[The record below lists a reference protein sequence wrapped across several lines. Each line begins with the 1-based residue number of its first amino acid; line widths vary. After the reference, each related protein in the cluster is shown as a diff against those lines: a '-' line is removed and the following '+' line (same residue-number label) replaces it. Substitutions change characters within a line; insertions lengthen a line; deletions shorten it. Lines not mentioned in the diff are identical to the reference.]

1 MGRTKLQPVELV
13 EDAPLTDGLS
23 VNLNA
28 MTEHR
33 LEIMQ
38 QFGDGLPYE
47 RDRIVHETRFYM
59 AQSAEAMLEAGKRLV
74 ILKENEPHG
83 DFINILE
90 NDLGLEPRV
99 ARRMM
104 QASVKFLG
112 NGDQNSKRTALTV
125 LGKTKLYELMVL
137 DDEELDALAD
147 GGTVAGAT
155 LDDIDR
161 MVFSCGE
168 GAGAPVRA
176 VLRRHLS
183 VMGPSGNARAVNRAL
198 LRRLPA
204 RERLA
209 VFVVVPV
216 VGGCGGGC
224 GGGVFAARLAAF
236 CRGWQ
241 HPAGAARRAAFAR
254 TRLHR
259 GQGSLGQRRQLLD
272 VHIKLRK
279 GNVDVLLAELP
290 FYLDPDVRRGG
301 NRHVVV
307 AHPEAQAEVERAGSK
322 VGKGHARRRVLEH
335 VAVGVGHS
343 QQNLHAGPG
352 ICRQSGASI

>member
-1 MGRTKLQPVELV
+1 MGRTKSQPVELV

-23 VNLNA
+23 VSLNA
-28 MTEHR
+28 MSEHR

-83 DFINILE
+83 DFISILE

-161 MVFSCGE
+161 MTSRELKAALREARETNAAQQRVLADKNEKIDSLSTKLEKKSRIQPPKPDEEVKKLRAEVTALAVEAESAIAVRLSSAFETLCAYCAE
-168 GAGAPVRA
+168 NMIDTPRDFMAGLVCQLESTARS
-176 VLRRHLS
+176 LRSTFDL
-183 VMGPSGNARAVNRAL
+183 PDEPTGNAAPSWLTDPTPEIN
-198 LRRLPA
+198 
-204 RERLA
+204 
-209 VFVVVPV
+209 
-216 VGGCGGGC
+216 
-224 GGGVFAARLAAF
+224 
-236 CRGWQ
+236 
-241 HPAGAARRAAFAR
+241 
-254 TRLHR
+254 
-259 GQGSLGQRRQLLD
+259 GQ
-272 VHIKLRK
+272 
-279 GNVDVLLAELP
+279 
-290 FYLDPDVRRGG
+290 
-301 NRHVVV
+301 
-307 AHPEAQAEVERAGSK
+307 EA
-322 VGKGHARRRVLEH
+322 
-335 VAVGVGHS
+335 
-343 QQNLHAGPG
+343 
-352 ICRQSGASI
+352 

>member
-1 MGRTKLQPVELV
+1 MGRTKSQPVELV
-13 EDAPLTDGLS
+13 EDASLSDGLNVS
-23 VNLNA
+23 LNA

-161 MVFSCGE
+161 MTSRE
-168 GAGAPVRA
+168 LKAA
-176 VLRRHLS
+176 LRE
-183 VMGPSGNARAVNRAL
+183 
-198 LRRLPA
+198 A
-204 RERLA
+204 RETNAAQQRVLADKNEKIDSLSTKLEKKSRIQPPKPDEEVKKLRAEVTALA
-209 VFVVVPV
+209 VEAESAIAVRLSSAFETLCAYCAENMIDTPRDFMAGLV
-216 VGGCGGGC
+216 CQLEST
-224 GGGVFAARLAAF
+224 ARSLRSTFDLPDEPTGNSAPS
-236 CRGWQ
+236 WLTDPTPQ
-241 HPAGAARRAAFAR
+241 IN
-254 TRLHR
+254 
-259 GQGSLGQRRQLLD
+259 GQ
-272 VHIKLRK
+272 
-279 GNVDVLLAELP
+279 
-290 FYLDPDVRRGG
+290 
-301 NRHVVV
+301 
-307 AHPEAQAEVERAGSK
+307 EA
-322 VGKGHARRRVLEH
+322 
-335 VAVGVGHS
+335 
-343 QQNLHAGPG
+343 
-352 ICRQSGASI
+352 

>member
-1 MGRTKLQPVELV
+1 MGRTKSQPVELM
-13 EDAPLTDGLS
+13 EDAPLSDGLNVS
-23 VNLNA
+23 LNA

-137 DDEELDALAD
+137 DDEELDVLAD

-161 MVFSCGE
+161 MTSRE
-168 GAGAPVRA
+168 LKAA
-176 VLRRHLS
+176 LRE
-183 VMGPSGNARAVNRAL
+183 
-198 LRRLPA
+198 A
-204 RERLA
+204 RETNAAQQRVLADKNEKIDTLSTKLEKKSRIQPPKPDEEVKKLRAEVTGLA
-209 VFVVVPV
+209 VEAESAIAVRLSSAFETLCAYCAENTIDTPKDFMAGLVCELESAARNLRSTFDLPDEPTGNNVVP
-216 VGGCGGGC
+216 
-224 GGGVFAARLAAF
+224 AWLTE
-236 CRGWQ
+236 
-241 HPAGAARRAAFAR
+241 P
-254 TRLHR
+254 TPEIN
-259 GQGSLGQRRQLLD
+259 GQ
-272 VHIKLRK
+272 
-279 GNVDVLLAELP
+279 
-290 FYLDPDVRRGG
+290 
-301 NRHVVV
+301 
-307 AHPEAQAEVERAGSK
+307 EA
-322 VGKGHARRRVLEH
+322 
-335 VAVGVGHS
+335 
-343 QQNLHAGPG
+343 
-352 ICRQSGASI
+352 

>member
-1 MGRTKLQPVELV
+1 MGRAKSQPVELM
-13 EDAPLTDGLS
+13 EDTPLSDGLNVS
-23 VNLNA
+23 LNA

-112 NGDQNSKRTALTV
+112 NGDQSSKRTALTV

-161 MVFSCGE
+161 MTSRELKAALREARETNAAQQRVLADKNEKIDSLSTKLEKKSRIQPPKPDEEVKKLRAEVTALAVEAESAIAVRLSSAFETLCAYCAE
-168 GAGAPVRA
+168 NMIDTPRDFMAGLVCQLESTARS
-176 VLRRHLS
+176 LRSTFGL
-183 VMGPSGNARAVNRAL
+183 PDEPTGNAAPSWLTDPTPQIN
-198 LRRLPA
+198 
-204 RERLA
+204 
-209 VFVVVPV
+209 
-216 VGGCGGGC
+216 
-224 GGGVFAARLAAF
+224 
-236 CRGWQ
+236 
-241 HPAGAARRAAFAR
+241 
-254 TRLHR
+254 
-259 GQGSLGQRRQLLD
+259 GQ
-272 VHIKLRK
+272 
-279 GNVDVLLAELP
+279 
-290 FYLDPDVRRGG
+290 
-301 NRHVVV
+301 
-307 AHPEAQAEVERAGSK
+307 EA
-322 VGKGHARRRVLEH
+322 
-335 VAVGVGHS
+335 
-343 QQNLHAGPG
+343 
-352 ICRQSGASI
+352 

>member
-1 MGRTKLQPVELV
+1 MGRTKSQPVELV
-13 EDAPLTDGLS
+13 EEASLSDGLNVS
-23 VNLNA
+23 LNA

-161 MVFSCGE
+161 MTSRELKAALREARETNAAQQRVLADKNEKIDSLSTKLEKKSRIQPPKPDEEVKKLRAEVTALAVEAESAIAVRLSSAFETLCAYCAE
-168 GAGAPVRA
+168 NMIDTPRDFMAGLVCQLESTARS
-176 VLRRHLS
+176 LRSTFDL
-183 VMGPSGNARAVNRAL
+183 PDEPTGNAAPSWLTDPTPQIN
-198 LRRLPA
+198 
-204 RERLA
+204 
-209 VFVVVPV
+209 
-216 VGGCGGGC
+216 
-224 GGGVFAARLAAF
+224 
-236 CRGWQ
+236 
-241 HPAGAARRAAFAR
+241 
-254 TRLHR
+254 
-259 GQGSLGQRRQLLD
+259 GQ
-272 VHIKLRK
+272 
-279 GNVDVLLAELP
+279 
-290 FYLDPDVRRGG
+290 
-301 NRHVVV
+301 
-307 AHPEAQAEVERAGSK
+307 EA
-322 VGKGHARRRVLEH
+322 
-335 VAVGVGHS
+335 
-343 QQNLHAGPG
+343 
-352 ICRQSGASI
+352 